1 MIAAFLSG
9 LIDKNSKSVIIP
21 RLSINDDF
29 LKYSPGIVLIN
40 ETAKKLAENKNID
53 NLDLSK
59 GDEQYKFSM
68 GGEVYYT
75 MNFDVKP

>member
-1 MIAAFLSG
+1 MI
-9 LIDKNSKSVIIP
+9 KTKSVIIP

-59 GDEQYKFSM
+59 GDEKYKLSM

-75 MNFDVKP
+75 MDFGIMP